1 MSRKQR
7 GVYLLHFSPRYKHA
21 GHYIGFA
28 DHLPARIAEQFA
40 GKGAN
45 LVQVALRNG
54 CILTLACTWANKDR
68 KFERSLKNRGGAARI
83 CPICRCE
90 LPSELIFTLDDVEAM
105 EF

>member
-1 MSRKQR
+1 MARRQP
-7 GVYLLHFSPRYKHA
+7 GVYLFHFSPRYKHA
-21 GHYIGFA
+21 GHYIGYA
-28 DHLPARIAEQFA
+28 DHLPARIAEQLA

-54 CILTLACTWANKDR
+54 CILTLARTWAGQGR

-90 LPSELIFTLDDVEAM
+90 LPPELIFTLDDVEAR